1 MILST
6 FFNTIF
12 GHNRTLTENHQE
24 IEQLKQ
30 QSSELLDAT
39 VHRSTLQSAKAGRKF
54 DRMGDEMQLM
64 AGDIAIRIAKAA
76 GRP

>member
-1 MILST
+1 MILSN
-6 FFNTIF
+6 FLNTIL
-12 GHNRTLTENHQE
+12 GRNRTLIENHQE
-24 IEQLKQ
+24 IADLKQ

-39 VHRSTLQSAKAGRKF
+39 VRKSTLQSAKAGRNF
-54 DRMGDEMQLM
+54 DRMGDEMQIM